1 MFLRK
6 TPRKKDG
13 KTHDYWSVVEN
24 KRVACGRV
32 VQRHVLYLGEINS
45 TQAAVWRKA
54 IEVLDDD
61 VGHPRTMALF
71 PEDRCAGIAPDAS
84 IVQLRL
90 SDMRLC
96 RPRQWGACWLAGQL
110 WQALQLDRFWADHLP
125 PSRKG
130 TRWDQVLQ
138 VLVSYR
144 LIAPGS
150 EWKLHR
156 DWFGRSA
163 MADLLGADFGLAES
177 HKLYACHDFLLQHK
191 DALFSHLTAR
201 WRDLFN
207 ANFDVLLYDL
217 TSTYFEINASDVAGG
232 DKRRHGYSRDKRPDC
247 PQVVIALVVTP
258 DGLPLAYEVL
268 PGNTADCTTLRMF
281 LARIE
286 QQYGR
291 ARRIWVMDRG
301 IPTEAVLA
309 EMRASD
315 PPVQYLVGTPKG
327 RLSRVEKQL
336 LAKPW
341 QEARPGVSVKLLD
354 EDGELYVFAE
364 SAARVSKER
373 AMRRRQLKWLW
384 KRLREL
390 AAMEVPR
397 EEMLMK
403 LGAARARAPTAWRL
417 VDIEMDKES
426 AMFIYAL
433 NRLKLRRIRQREG
446 RYLLR
451 TNLTENDPALLWQ
464 YLHAA
469 RCCRTGVQGPEGRPG
484 DTASLPSGSTQGR
497 SSYLHCVFGLLP
509 ADHVAASPACPG
521 TWADRA
527 ECSREV
533 RSRSD
538 DRRSS
543 ADHRRTRAAAHSLH
557 PAGAGTQAPDPAA
570 QAQFAA
576 AATTADHLPHGFQTP
591 RVVQTFPT
599 NPLIG
604 NGRETENTPI
614 REDGLT
620 VLPLTGLAATAPS
633 IAAASEHRSSAVVHA
648 FQREHPCPSTGAC
661 PGYVKDHIHPLA
673 RLRGFASLMHR
684 FQPRSL

>member
-6 TPRKKDG
+6 TQRKKDG
-13 KTHDYWSVVEN
+13 KTHEYWSVVEN
-24 KRVACGRV
+24 KRVAGGRV

-45 TQAAVWRKA
+45 SQAEGWRKA

-61 VGHPRTMALF
+61 AGRSRTMALF

-84 IVQLRL
+84 VVQVRL
-90 SDMRLC
+90 SEMRLC

-110 WQALQLDRFWADHLP
+110 WQALQLDRFWLDRLP

-130 TRWDQVLQ
+130 TPWDQVLQ
-138 VLVSYR
+138 VLVAYR

-156 DWFGRSA
+156 DWFGKSA
-163 MADLLGADFGLAES
+163 MADLLGADFGLAEA
-177 HKLYACHDFLLQHK
+177 HKLYACHDVLLQHK
-191 DALFSHLTAR
+191 DALFAHLMAR

-217 TSTYFEINASDVAGG
+217 TSTYFEINASDVAEG

-286 QQYGR
+286 RQYGR
-291 ARRIWVMDRG
+291 ARRVWVMDRG

-309 EMRASD
+309 EMRGSD

-327 RLSRVEKQL
+327 RLSRLEKQL

-341 QEARPGVSVKLLD
+341 QEARPGVSVKLLA
-354 EDGELYVFAE
+354 EDDELYVYAE
-364 SAARVSKER
+364 SVERVSKER

-390 AAMEVPR
+390 AAMEVRR

-417 VDIEMDKES
+417 VDIEMDKAGAGFS
-426 AMFIYAL
+426 YTL
-433 NRLKLRRIRQREG
+433 NRQKPRRIRQREG

-464 YLHAA
+464 YYTQLVAVEEAFKNLKGDLAIRPIFHQEERRAHIVIAFLAYCLQVTLQRRLHALAPGLTA
-469 RCCRTGVQGPEGRPG
+469 RSALEKFAAVQMIDVHLPTTDGSELVMTRYTQPEPELQLLIQQLRL
-484 DTASLPSGSTQGR
+484 SLPPQ
-497 SSYLHCVFGLLP
+497 P
-509 ADHVAASPACPG
+509 P
-521 TWADRA
+521 
-527 ECSREV
+527 
-533 RSRSD
+533 
-538 DRRSS
+538 
-543 ADHRRTRAAAHSLH
+543 
-557 PAGAGTQAPDPAA
+557 
-570 QAQFAA
+570 
-576 AATTADHLPHGFQTP
+576 P
-591 RVVQTFPT
+591 RVATR
-599 NPLIG
+599 PL
-604 NGRETENTPI
+604 
-614 REDGLT
+614 
-620 VLPLTGLAATAPS
+620 
-633 IAAASEHRSSAVVHA
+633 
-648 FQREHPCPSTGAC
+648 
-661 PGYVKDHIHPLA
+661 
-673 RLRGFASLMHR
+673 
-684 FQPRSL
+684 

>member
-1 MFLRK
+1 
-6 TPRKKDG
+6 
-13 KTHDYWSVVEN
+13 
-24 KRVACGRV
+24 
-32 VQRHVLYLGEINS
+32 
-45 TQAAVWRKA
+45 VWRKA

-61 VGHPRTMALF
+61 AGHPRTMALF
-71 PEDRCAGIAPDAS
+71 PEDRCTAVASDAS
-84 IVQLRL
+84 IVRLRL

-110 WQALQLDRFWADHLP
+110 WQALQLDRFWGDRLA

-163 MADLLGADFGLAES
+163 MADLLGADFGLADP
-177 HKLYACHDFLLQHK
+177 HKLYACHDLLLQHK
-191 DALFSHLTAR
+191 EALFSHLMAR
-201 WRDLFN
+201 WHDLFN
-207 ANFDVLLYDL
+207 ADFDVLLYDL
-217 TSTYFEINASDVAGG
+217 TSTYFEINASDVAEG

-268 PGNTADCTTLRMF
+268 PGNTADCKTLRMF
-281 LARIE
+281 LAKIE

-291 ARRIWVMDRG
+291 ARRVWVMDRG

-309 EMRASD
+309 EMRGSD

-327 RLSRVEKQL
+327 RLSRLEKKL

-341 QEARPGVSVKLLD
+341 QEARAGVAVKLLA
-354 EDGELYVFAE
+354 EDGELYVYAE
-364 SAARVSKER
+364 SVDRVSKER
-373 AMRRRQLKWLW
+373 AMRKRQLKWLW

-426 AMFIYAL
+426 SMFIYAL
-433 NRLKLRRIRQREG
+433 NRQKLRRIRRREG

-464 YLHAA
+464 YYTQLVAVEEAFKNLKGDLAIRPIFHQQERRVEAHIFIAFLAYCLQITLQRRLHALAPGLTA
-469 RCCRTGVQGPEGRPG
+469 R
-484 DTASLPSGSTQGR
+484 
-497 SSYLHCVFGLLP
+497 
-509 ADHVAASPACPG
+509 
-521 TWADRA
+521 
-527 ECSREV
+527 
-533 RSRSD
+533 
-538 DRRSS
+538 S
-543 ADHRRTRAAAHSLH
+543 ALEK
-557 PAGAGTQAPDPAA
+557 
-570 QAQFAA
+570 FAA
-576 AATTADHLPHGFQTP
+576 VQMIDVHLPT
-591 RVVQTFPT
+591 TD
-599 NPLIG
+599 
-604 NGRETENTPI
+604 GRELL
-614 REDGLT
+614 LT
-620 VLPLTGLAATAPS
+620 RYTQPEPELRLLIQQLKLQLPPQPPPRIATANVPS
-633 IAAASEHRSSAVVHA
+633 
-648 FQREHPCPSTGAC
+648 
-661 PGYVKDHIHPLA
+661 HPL
-673 RLRGFASLMHR
+673 
-684 FQPRSL
+684 